1 MSRDT
6 SRPSGYRL
14 ESPGRTGGL
23 PGGPALGGQQPAT
36 PSWLKVIGTTIRLW
50 IRRRVLHIPD
60 SGKIG
65 RARRARLAA
74 VLTIVVVVVAGSVVA
89 AVVLTARSSAAGSG
103 NQGAAVRPRLTPAQV
118 AAQAAVRAA
127 AEATQ
132 ANGKATAA
140 WFATQVRHGIVVG
153 CDPASCA
160 AILAAGYPADG
171 QVILQQGVSFPGAGS
186 LIVASAAVR
195 AQYGPQLAS
204 RAPAVIA
211 AFGSDASAVQVR
223 LVVAGGPQAYSK
235 AATSALAARRRAG
248 HKLLHTPNVHARG
261 AAKKDLS
268 SGQVDPRLTA
278 VLGRLAAHYPVV
290 LVHFRDAGPLAGR
303 TVPFRMAEIAVPTTR
318 RGQPKV
324 SELRAMEKLLKKQP
338 AGDRAELMPT
348 HVAHGKLVLELTFRA
363 PSPL

>member
-23 PGGPALGGQQPAT
+23 AGGAASGGQQPAT

-74 VLTIVVVVVAGSVVA
+74 VLTIVVVVVAGCVVA
-89 AVVLTARSSAAGSG
+89 AVVLTARSPAAGRG
-103 NQGAAVRPRLTPAQV
+103 NQGAAVRPRLTPAQA
-118 AAQAAVRAA
+118 AAQAAV
-127 AEATQ
+127 E
-132 ANGKATAA
+132 ANGKAAA
-140 WFATQVRHGIVVG
+140 TWFATQVRHGIVVG
-153 CDPASCA
+153 CDPATCA
-160 AILAAGYPADG
+160 AVLAAGYATGG
-171 QVILQQGVSFPGAGS
+171 QVILQQGVSLPGAGS

-211 AFGSDASAVQVR
+211 AFGTGASAVQVR
-223 LVVAGGPQAYSK
+223 LVVAGGLQAYSR
-235 AATSALAARRRAG
+235 AAHSALATRRRAG

-278 VLGRLAAHYPVV
+278 VLGRLAAHDPVV

-338 AGDRAELMPT
+338 ARDRAELMLT
-348 HVAHGKLVLELTFRA
+348 HVAHGKLVLELTFPA